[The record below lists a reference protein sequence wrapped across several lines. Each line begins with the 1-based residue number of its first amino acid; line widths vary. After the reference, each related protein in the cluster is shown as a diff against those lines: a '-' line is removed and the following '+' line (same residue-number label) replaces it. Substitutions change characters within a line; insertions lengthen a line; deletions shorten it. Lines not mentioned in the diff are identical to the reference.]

1 MLSKPT
7 SPTPS
12 SPHLELVSTTECSD
26 GSMLFRFGEVTEDE
40 VEESTFV
47 LGGLATGSTQ
57 NSNVVR
63 VLDGEHERQVI
74 VKEIE
79 REARRESAT
88 ELADN
93 VKNIDSIVCANDNGA
108 NESKSTV
115 VIDMISCEA
124 EPNDLLL
131 DDIQEI
137 EVPVFEEVP
146 IESIGSSI
154 SEAAHV
160 SHINEPG
167 SSSFGFVNDMGKG
180 VRMLENSREDN
191 KQEMSGPVNPSL
203 PGKEIHI
210 EDGISEE
217 VLQVRSE
224 VETMGSSTVSEHS
237 SVLEV
242 GNSLASE
249 ESGKKNASF
258 EVNCLPKIAENHTT
272 EAVMGSKCDEGND
285 RGNVIETKGN
295 VIGTLSSP
303 VLDEGTSH
311 YTKEEPS
318 DTVGNESS
326 IKVNDSATNVALEGG
341 NTVNNARNSDVIE
354 VSGHG
359 AVALEST
366 VAASNG
372 EEISATGYF
381 LSSGVSLLP
390 HPSKV
395 GRMLI
400 LLLGKTG
407 WEWQM
412 ELVNGH

>member
-1 MLSKPT
+1 M
-7 SPTPS
+7 
-12 SPHLELVSTTECSD
+12 VAVTECSD
-26 GSMLFRFGEVTEDE
+26 GSILFRFGEVTEDE

-93 VKNIDSIVCANDNGA
+93 VKNIDSTVCATDNGA

-167 SSSFGFVNDMGKG
+167 SSSFGFGNDMGKG
-180 VRMLENSREDN
+180 VRMLENSTEDN

-217 VLQVRSE
+217 VRSE
-224 VETMGSSTVSEHS
+224 VEAMGSSTVSEHS

-249 ESGKKNASF
+249 ESGKF
-258 EVNCLPKIAENHTT
+258 EVNCLSKIAENHTA
-272 EAVMGSKCDEGND
+272 EAVMASKCDEVIDEGND
-285 RGNVIETKGN
+285 RGNVIETNGN
-295 VIGTLSSP
+295 AIGTLSSP
-303 VLDEGTSH
+303 VLDEVTSH
-311 YTKEEPS
+311 YTKEELS

-326 IKVNDSATNVALEGG
+326 IKVG
-341 NTVNNARNSDVIE
+341 
-354 VSGHG
+354 
-359 AVALEST
+359 
-366 VAASNG
+366 
-372 EEISATGYF
+372 F
-381 LSSGVSLLP
+381 LPFTILSFN
-390 HPSKV
+390 
-395 GRMLI
+395 MLM
-400 LLLGKTG
+400 
-407 WEWQM
+407 W
-412 ELVNGH
+412 